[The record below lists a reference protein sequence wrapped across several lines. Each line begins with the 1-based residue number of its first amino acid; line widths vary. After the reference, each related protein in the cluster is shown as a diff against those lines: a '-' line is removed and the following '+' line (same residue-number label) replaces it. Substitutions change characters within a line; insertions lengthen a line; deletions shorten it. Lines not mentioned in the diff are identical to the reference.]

1 MQKIDLILLKYGE
14 MALKGLNRPL
24 FEQKL
29 IDNIASA
36 TAPIGK
42 FSIKR
47 AQSTIYVEP
56 LEDGIDMMETIKR
69 LQKVF
74 GVVNICPAVR
84 CEKNMDSINKTAVE
98 CMKSIDCAGKTFKVE
113 SKREDKKFPLNSP
126 QISREVGGEILKNVK
141 DLKVDVHNPDI
152 TVQVEIRGDA
162 YVFAEKFSGAGGMPV
177 GSSGRAALLLSG
189 GIDSPVAGYMIA
201 KRGVT
206 LDAVYFHS
214 PPYTSER
221 AKDKVVDL
229 AKIVA
234 QYSRGIK
241 LYVVPF
247 TDIQLDIIEKC
258 PKNYLTVI
266 MRRIMM
272 RIAEKIAL
280 SNGAQALITGESIGQ
295 VASQT
300 MEALYCTNSAVNL
313 PVFRP
318 CIGMDKEEIVKISK
332 QIDAYETS
340 IQPYEDC
347 CTIFVPKHPKTKPK
361 LDEIAEAE
369 KNLSDIEFMINE
381 AIEGAEILYIN

>member
-1 MQKIDLILLKYGE
+1 M
-14 MALKGLNRPL
+14 
-24 FEQKL
+24 
-29 IDNIASA
+29 
-36 TAPIGK
+36 TAP
-42 FSIKR
+42 
-47 AQSTIYVEP
+47 
-56 LEDGIDMMETIKR
+56 
-69 LQKVF
+69 
-74 GVVNICPAVR
+74 
-84 CEKNMDSINKTAVE
+84 
-98 CMKSIDCAGKTFKVE
+98 GKTFKVE

-381 AIEGAEILYIN
+381 AIEGAEVLYIN

>member
-1 MQKIDLILLKYGE
+1 M
-14 MALKGLNRPL
+14 
-24 FEQKL
+24 
-29 IDNIASA
+29 
-36 TAPIGK
+36 TAPE
-42 FSIKR
+42 R
-47 AQSTIYVEP
+47 
-56 LEDGIDMMETIKR
+56 
-69 LQKVF
+69 
-74 GVVNICPAVR
+74 
-84 CEKNMDSINKTAVE
+84 
-98 CMKSIDCAGKTFKVE
+98 TFKVE

-141 DLKVDVHNPDI
+141 GLKVDVHNPDI

-318 CIGMDKEEIVKISK
+318 CIGMDKDEIVKISK